1 MSRIAHKGIK
11 GSFTYL
17 SAMKYFGM
25 NHDFIGLPNFSDI
38 FESVWRG
45 YADYGVVPI
54 ENSLVGSIYEI
65 YDELC
70 KKPLFIVA
78 ESYMRIEHFLIGRG
92 PLDKVRKVFSH
103 PKAFEQC
110 SELFKKHPWFERG
123 VSDDTAGA
131 ADYVSRSGD
140 RSLAAIS
147 SAEASQIYG
156 LSVLLPNVE
165 DNKANYTRFV
175 VIAKQQKPID
185 ETVNKCSLTLKL
197 KHVPGALSKVLK
209 TCYDE
214 NVNLS
219 KIESRPIVG
228 KPFEYQFYLDLTAEN
243 LPKILDAL
251 LNNIRSDSIDLNILG
266 MYKMGEKP

>member
-17 SAMKYFGM
+17 NALKYFGK
-25 NHDFIGLPNFSDI
+25 NHDFMGLPRFSDI
-38 FESVWRG
+38 FDSVWRG

-54 ENSLVGSIYEI
+54 ENSLVGSIHEI

-70 KKPLFIVA
+70 KRPLFIVA

-103 PKAFEQC
+103 PKALEQC
-110 SELFKKHPWFERG
+110 SELFKKHPWFEKAM
-123 VSDDTAGA
+123 SDDTAGA
-131 ADYVSRSGD
+131 ADFVSRSGD

-147 SAEASQIYG
+147 SAEAAAIYG
-156 LSVLLPNVE
+156 LSILLKHVE
-165 DNKANYTRFV
+165 DNSANHTRFV
-175 VIAKQQKPID
+175 VITKQNPNND
-185 ETVNKCSLTLKL
+185 SFNKCTLTFKI

-209 TCYDE
+209 SCYDE
-214 NVNLS
+214 KVNLT

-228 KPFEYQFYLDLTAEN
+228 KPFEYQFYLDLTAGN
-243 LPKILDAL
+243 LPEIVNRL
-251 LNNIRSDSIDLNILG
+251 LNNLRLESNDLKVLG
-266 MYKMGEKP
+266 MYKMGEMP